1 MMFMSKL
8 ASQSDVPSCHSTFNS
23 VGKRTKVVPLKFLMF
38 VARGDNIND
47 VVHVVG
53 CTMYTEFV

>member
-1 MMFMSKL
+1 MSKL

-23 VGKRTKVVPLKFLMF
+23 VGKRTKVVPLNFLMF

-47 VVHVVG
+47 VMHVVG
-53 CTMYTEFV
+53 